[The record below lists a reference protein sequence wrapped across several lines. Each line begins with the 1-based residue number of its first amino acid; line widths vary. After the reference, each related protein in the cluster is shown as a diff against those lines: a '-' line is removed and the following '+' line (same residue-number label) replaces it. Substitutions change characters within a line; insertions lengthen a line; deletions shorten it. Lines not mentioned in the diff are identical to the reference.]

1 MTTRRRRLGAA
12 LAVAALGSLFLATML
27 ASPALAWD
35 AHVTVSARCLDGQ
48 VRVHYI
54 VESAKKGDEGT
65 VDVSYTLTGKTT
77 ELPSDQ
83 LGPHHNRFS
92 GHFDL
97 EAGTT
102 GTLTVTAVAHWANGE
117 ETTSEGEAEL
127 PAAEECAVVVAPT
140 TSPPTPTTE
149 APTPTTEAPTP
160 TTEAPTPTTE
170 AEEVGGATST
180 TEGEALP
187 FTGANSGPLLLAAVA
202 LVGGG
207 FVILWASRLRGR
219 HEAR

>member
-35 AHVTVSARCLDGQ
+35 AHVTVSARCLNGQ
-48 VRVHYI
+48 VRVHYT
-54 VESAKKGDEGT
+54 VESANKGDQGT
-65 VDVSYTLTGKTT
+65 VDVSYTLNGETT

-127 PAAEECAVVVAPT
+127 PAAEKCAVVVAPT
-140 TSPPTPTTE
+140 TAPPTPTTE
-149 APTPTTEAPTP
+149 Q
-160 TTEAPTPTTE
+160 
-170 AEEVGGATST
+170 VGGATST

>member
-35 AHVTVSARCLDGQ
+35 AHVTVSARCLNGQ
-48 VRVHYI
+48 VRVHYT
-54 VESAKKGDEGT
+54 VESANKGDQGT
-65 VDVSYTLTGKTT
+65 VDVSYTLNGETT

-83 LGPHHNRFS
+83 FGPHHNRFS

-97 EAGTT
+97 AAGTT

-117 ETTSEGEAEL
+117 ETTSEGETEL
-127 PAAEECAVVVAPT
+127 PAAEKCAVVVAPT
-140 TSPPTPTTE
+140 TAPPTPTTE
-149 APTPTTEAPTP
+149 APTPTTEA
-160 TTEAPTPTTE
+160 EQA
-170 AEEVGGATST
+170 GGATTT

-219 HEAR
+219 HEGR